1 MDIAAQIK
9 NYIGDEAL
17 AAVSA
22 TNVQPFDDIDTPG
35 LQFDVEVNGR
45 QLRVIVTLQ
54 PTEAYK
60 VYVFDPATME
70 TLRDEPDVDA
80 QHLTETI
87 NTLEVTL

>member
-9 NYIGDEAL
+9 NYIGNEAL

-80 QHLTETI
+80 QHLAETI

>member
-54 PTEAYK
+54 PPEAYK

-70 TLRDEPDVDA
+70 TLRDEPDVGA
-80 QHLTETI
+80 QHLAETI